1 MLRHLSIKNFTTVD
15 YLDIDLDDG
24 LTVITG
30 ETGAGKS
37 VILDALGMALGDR
50 SNSSTLKDEQN
61 NSEILATFNL
71 KDKGDLL
78 SWLENQSLI
87 NYDDPEELIIR
98 RVILP
103 TGRSKAYINGSN
115 VSLNELKIITERL
128 VDLHNQHEHQSLLNK
143 KNHCELLDNF
153 GGCIDQ
159 KIKVTE
165 LAKKWKVL
173 SNEINDLT
181 SDNTG
186 KEAEIALLE
195 YQIQELNNLNLEEGE
210 YKKLIEKQKQLSSA
224 GDIINYLDDT
234 INHCKNENED
244 SIIYKLNK
252 SIKNLEITSESL
264 PRIKNTLNIIESAYI
279 QIEES
284 YAELIEQRNQIDI
297 DPDLLSQV
305 ENRLDLIYD
314 ISRKHKTSAEE
325 LHQTHENLSKK
336 LGNLLGNDDLLK
348 ELKKQLSQ
356 VHKTYIDAA
365 EKLTKK
371 RNIAIKNFKKSVNDK
386 LQNLKMDQ
394 CIFDIE
400 ILKNETKSPN
410 INGEENIEFLI
421 STIPNKPPQSISQ
434 IASGGELSR
443 ISLAIA
449 VVIAQTSKI
458 PTLVF
463 DEVDVG
469 IGGAVAEV
477 VGNLLRELSNNGQA
491 LCVTHLAQVAAKGK
505 NHFLAT
511 KNINKKD
518 VTTNIQLLNKEDRA
532 LELARMLGGLDIT
545 ESSVAHA
552 VEMLETA

>member
-1 MLRHLSIKNFTTVD
+1 MGNISQKPPIFSAVKVNGKRAYQLARKNEKFEINSKKIQIIKF
-15 YLDIDLDDG
+15 
-24 LTVITG
+24 
-30 ETGAGKS
+30 
-37 VILDALGMALGDR
+37 
-50 SNSSTLKDEQN
+50 
-61 NSEILATFNL
+61 
-71 KDKGDLL
+71 
-78 SWLENQSLI
+78 
-87 NYDDPEELIIR
+87 
-98 RVILP
+98 
-103 TGRSKAYINGSN
+103 
-115 VSLNELKIITERL
+115 
-128 VDLHNQHEHQSLLNK
+128 
-143 KNHCELLDNF
+143 ELLRFINKNKAQF
-153 GGCIDQ
+153 LVSCGPGTY
-159 KIKVTE
+159 VRS
-165 LAKKWKVL
+165 LAR
-173 SNEINDLT
+173 D
-181 SDNTG
+181 
-186 KEAEIALLE
+186 
-195 YQIQELNNLNLEEGE
+195 
-210 YKKLIEKQKQLSSA
+210 
-224 GDIINYLDDT
+224 
-234 INHCKNENED
+234 
-244 SIIYKLNK
+244 
-252 SIKNLEITSESL
+252 
-264 PRIKNTLNIIESAYI
+264 
-279 QIEES
+279 
-284 YAELIEQRNQIDI
+284 
-297 DPDLLSQV
+297 
-305 ENRLDLIYD
+305 
-314 ISRKHKTSAEE
+314 
-325 LHQTHENLSKK
+325 LSKK

-348 ELKKQLSQ
+348 ELNKQLSQ

-421 STIPNKPPQSISQ
+421 STIPKKPPQSISQ

-518 VTTNIQLLNKEDRA
+518 VTTNIQLLNKEGRA

>member
-50 SNSSTLKDEQN
+50 SNSSTLKNDQN

-71 KDKGDLL
+71 KGKDDLL

-115 VSLNELKIITERL
+115 VSINELKIITERL

-153 GGCIDQ
+153 GGCKDQ

-173 SNEINDLT
+173 SNKINELT
-181 SDNTG
+181 SNNTG

-195 YQIQELNNLNLEEGE
+195 YQIQELNNLNLEEDE
-210 YKKLIEKQKQLSSA
+210 YKKLIEKQKKLSSA
-224 GDIINYLDDT
+224 EDIINYLDDT

-264 PRIKNTLNIIESAYI
+264 PGIKNTLNIIESAYI

-356 VHKTYIDAA
+356 THKTYIDAA

-371 RNIAIKNFKKSVNDK
+371 RNVAIKNFKKSVNDK